1 MEMSSPDNGSPACN
15 RKRGPR
21 PETVEKYREAVEL
34 YGSTALSSREICTR
48 CGVSLKGFQCHIGR
62 YHRHLVLARYGI
74 NRSPE
79 EAADIRLG
87 QLRGQLPATRAKY
100 REAIE
105 ACDSMD
111 YIELNVSQIAREFG
125 LDGTNLGRQLRTHYP
140 GVIERREKVR
150 ERLGISDNLPR
161 GTRRFCNEQYAGAVE
176 LLRSDRYITV
186 QEAAERCNVSY
197 SGLEQHLLF
206 YHKELVG
213 KRIRIRRQAVRQQ
226 RKGKITGRGTPHAP
240 KPETVALYA
249 EALHLYRTTP
259 MSARRIA
266 AETKVSRK
274 GFYEYLQKWHMDL
287 VCQRKGI
294 PYEEGRPVDWS
305 KVRKYNPATKAK
317 YATAID
323 RLKESDL
330 PTAKVAAEFGLHPEC
345 FRQYLKEHEPELYA
359 DLGMARTESG
369 RMVSRKSMEKYAEAV
384 RLYGTT
390 AESLKS
396 LARRFGLNDCSLGQF
411 IRRHFP
417 ELTEQHRKLVRQENS
432 GTGI

>member
-1 MEMSSPDNGSPACN
+1 MEMSSLDNGSPACN

-34 YGSTALSSREICTR
+34 YGSTALSSREICVR

-140 GVIERREKVR
+140 GVIERREKLR
-150 ERLGISDNLPR
+150 EWLGIGDNLPR

-176 LLRSDRYITV
+176 LLCSDRYITV

-213 KRIRIRRQAVRQQ
+213 KRIRIREQAVRQQ
-226 RKGKITGRGTPHAP
+226 RKGKITGRGTLHAP

-266 AETKVSRK
+266 ADMKVSRK

-287 VCQRKGI
+287 VCRRKGI

-317 YATAID
+317 YAAAID
-323 RLKESDL
+323 RLKESGL

-417 ELTEQHRKLVRQENS
+417 ELTEQHQKLVQQENS